1 MSIRMI
7 ARELYHLQQEVGR
20 LEKEIE
26 AASIW
31 EQERLKDQLRKAVA
45 ERDRMQKILDG
56 RKDSSNRNA

>member
-45 ERDRMQKILDG
+45 ERDRMRKILDA